1 MRTPLLAA
9 TLVAGTLFAGCG
21 SDGPDAPA
29 TPELPAAAGEDLA
42 AIKAY
47 LLDHTGSLVDSTG
60 RLAEQG
66 AAYRELAE
74 GAGFDYAALLDER
87 RADVRSAVRG
97 MQAAWR
103 EANPRYEEWRASSR
117 ASPSW
122 RSST

>member
-9 TLVAGTLFAGCG
+9 ALVAAALFAGCG
-21 SDGPDAPA
+21 SDEPDAPA
-29 TPELPAAAGEDLA
+29 TPKSAAAAGEDLA

-47 LLDHTGSLVDSTG
+47 LLDHTASLVDSTG

-74 GAGFDYAALLDER
+74 GAGFDYAALLEAR

-97 MQAAWR
+97 MQATWR
-103 EANPRYEEWRASSR
+103 EANPRYEEVEGVVAGGARV
-117 ASPSW
+117 
-122 RSST
+122 